1 MDTANTIV
9 VEENRDLIYK
19 ARMLYEKMQNKRDEI
34 SKSYEENIVDTGI
47 SADIEEKIEKE
58 AEITKTVIGIAGSVA
73 TIILMV
79 CPFDGPFGELVT
91 LLATPAFIKLVDIAA
106 DFRKKAIITGKKTIE
121 KHILKIDKKT
131 GDGVG
136 FNLENGDFVED
147 LSTIIQGADEISR
160 GA

>member
-121 KHILKIDKKT
+121 KHILKIDKKK
-131 GDGVG
+131 
-136 FNLENGDFVED
+136 
-147 LSTIIQGADEISR
+147 
-160 GA
+160 

>member
-19 ARMLYEKMQNKRDEI
+19 ARMLYEKMQNKRDE
-34 SKSYEENIVDTGI
+34 I

-106 DFRKKAIITGKKTIE
+106 DFRKKTIITGKKTIE

-147 LSTIIQGADEISR
+147 ISTIIQGADEISR

>member
-58 AEITKTVIGIAGSVA
+58 AESTKTVIGIAGSVA
-73 TIILMV
+73 TIILMLQQQV
-79 CPFDGPFGELVT
+79 MNVL
-91 LLATPAFIKLVDIAA
+91 
-106 DFRKKAIITGKKTIE
+106 
-121 KHILKIDKKT
+121 
-131 GDGVG
+131 
-136 FNLENGDFVED
+136 
-147 LSTIIQGADEISR
+147 
-160 GA
+160 